1 MQKRSPCMKIFFSGE
16 LIPMNAYK
24 DNKSAAATRVAYRG
38 LKTAVKSSSLP
49 LFPAVLASCVHVA
62 KAGIT
67 SVDSC
72 VTHPSKPELLF
83 FGGPSG
89 DVIAVSSKYA
99 NREVL
104 IAKHAGLVSC
114 VSVSPDGMKI
124 ATAGSD
130 RMMVISFLHSN
141 ARPIMTH
148 PHLRCMR
155 SIQWAKDSRHL
166 ISAGDDKVVKM
177 CSLSE
182 GSVTFKA
189 TLVGHTNWVRFAAFD
204 LDLEPSQAVSCGD
217 DFSVR
222 LWDIES
228 RKSITTFTDH
238 SNSVLEAHFMP
249 SSPWC
254 SSGIASGGLDKSVNI
269 WDSRDRCLVQHYGSH
284 NGPVKSLAF
293 HSSGLYLASGC
304 ADGVLRMWDLRGGK
318 LLWKIEAH
326 SGSLNCV
333 RIIENENCSRILT
346 GGDDRRIG
354 VYRSV
359 SQVICSSS
367 NDVHTFHHSRMR
379 ELFT

>member
-1 MQKRSPCMKIFFSGE
+1 
-16 LIPMNAYK
+16 MNAHEA
-24 DNKSAAATRVAYRG
+24 NKSAAATRIAFSG
-38 LKTAVKSSSLP
+38 IKTAAGSSSVP
-49 LFPAVLASCVHVA
+49 RFPAVLASCVHVA

-72 VTHPSKPELLF
+72 VTDPSKPEVMF

-89 DVIAVSSKYA
+89 DVIAVSSKYPH
-99 NREVL
+99 REFL
-104 IAKHAGLVSC
+104 IAKHVDLVSC

-130 RMMVISFLHSN
+130 RMMVISFLHSK
-141 ARPIMTH
+141 AKPIMKH
-148 PHLRCMR
+148 PHSRCMR
-155 SIQWAKDSRHL
+155 SIQWAKDSIHC
-166 ISAGDDKVVKM
+166 ISAGDDKVVKIW
-177 CSLSE
+177 SISE

-189 TLVGHTNWVRFAAFD
+189 TLLGHTNWVRFAASD
-204 LDLEPSQAVSCGD
+204 LTLAPSQAVSCGD

-228 RKSITTFTDH
+228 KKSITTFTDH

-269 WDSRDRCLVQHYGSH
+269 WDSRERCLVQHYGSH
-284 NGPVKSLAF
+284 NGPVKSVAF

-318 LLWKIEAH
+318 LLWKMEAH

-333 RIIENENCSRILT
+333 RIIENENSSRILT
-346 GGDDRRIG
+346 AGDDRRIR
-354 VYRSV
+354 VYRSE
-359 SQVICSSS
+359 SRILCSSL
-367 NDVHTFHHSRMR
+367 NDVNTFHHSRMR
-379 ELFT
+379 EFFT